1 MKAGRESRTAVM
13 VCAARAAAQGRTTVA
28 EFDDPT
34 AMALLPEDARE
45 KVGRLRAA
53 GRDGKAGIREAA
65 AATRREMAVVRTVAI
80 DRAVRETAAP
90 QLVILGAGLDGR
102 AWRMKELAGTTV
114 FEVDHPDS
122 QAAKRARTAALTP
135 TAREIRFVA
144 VDFTRDSLEEKLA
157 KAGHD
162 PELPTIWI
170 WEGVV
175 MYLSR
180 AAIEATLAVV
190 GRRSAAG
197 SRLAVL
203 YNAPAPLLTLAGW
216 FLRFLGEPLRS
227 AFDAAQM
234 KALLA
239 AHGFAVTRDGS
250 LPEIAAGLSAET
262 AHAVRALRHLRIAVA
277 DRTDGAERPA

>member
-1 MKAGRESRTAVM
+1 MKAGRESRTAIM

-34 AMALLPEDARE
+34 AIALLPRDARE
-45 KVGRLRAA
+45 RVERLRRA
-53 GRDGKAGIREAA
+53 GQGRKAGIREAA

-80 DRAVRETAAP
+80 DRAVRAAAAP

-114 FEVDHPDS
+114 FEVDHPAS
-122 QAAKRARTAALTP
+122 QAAKRVRAAALTP

-144 VDFTRDSLEEKLA
+144 VDFTRDSLEEKLG

-162 PELPTIWI
+162 PQLPTTWI

-175 MYLSR
+175 MYLTR

-190 GRRSAAG
+190 EQRSAAG

-203 YNAPAPLLTLAGW
+203 YHAPAPLLTLAGW
-216 FLRFLGEPLRS
+216 FLRLLGEPLRS

-234 KALLA
+234 KELLA
-239 AHGFAVTRDGS
+239 AHGFIVVRDGS
-250 LPEIAAGLSAET
+250 LPEVAAGMSAET

-277 DRTDGAERPA
+277 DRANGARRPA